1 MTGQNADPSE
11 ADLRAWAPGRTQPP
25 TPPAPE
31 PTPAKQAD
39 PAPDP
44 YWAPKPTEPHQSPE
58 VAEPLPEAPTS
69 TQVPKPTEPSDLS
82 KHLPD
87 EPKPPAP
94 APAETQSSEG
104 EGLTSAG
111 MQPEEPAELPPS
123 SPKTSQPSPA
133 TPAPSTT
140 SKPAAAPMSAETAPQ
155 PEALESTAPD
165 EPPTSIVPKWP
176 TEAQQ
181 ATEIVGGEPQPPAPP
196 VEMRLPGY
204 SEFTKIAEGGEGIV
218 YRARQ
223 DGLDRFVA
231 VKVIN
236 VDDPARVARFRREL
250 EITVRLGRQ
259 HPHIV
264 TVLATGTVP
273 DGRPCIVMEYYDLG
287 SLHDRLRGYGPLPV
301 ADVVAAGM
309 AVADALSFAH
319 GQGFLHRDVK
329 PQNILM
335 LPTSYVLAD
344 FGIARMA
351 DSGHSTSLH
360 MVSYRHAAPQM
371 VDGQPPD
378 VTDDIYSLGSTMFTL
393 LEGVAPYASDNP
405 DEDTVLSYIG
415 RLRSAEPRPLTRPDV
430 PPELQ
435 DVILTCLRKDRADR
449 YPDAA
454 ILRAALAAVPAQT
467 RSWVPLLPKD
477 IGEATTRLDD
487 EPPTAI
493 TDEPTAVPD
502 FGPRPEY
509 VEYPPPI
516 EPIEAPA
523 PEPIIEVGEPPKPK
537 RKRVLYGVI
546 ALVIGVAA
554 GVTAV
559 VLSGRPTATPPPPPA
574 TTTTTTPTATTQS
587 GGGGGDPAF
596 APKVTN
602 FDDRGTSIQIDWTD
616 PSAGKAEFVVVNVT
630 GAKPQAL
637 RQIPAGSTSFTVDG
651 LDRASARYCFQVLAI
666 STDDPANKRG
676 ASERVCTNR

>member
-1 MTGQNADPSE
+1 MGDPRESAE
-11 ADLRAWAPGRTQPP
+11 GSPQPTAAQLRAS
-25 TPPAPE
+25 E
-31 PTPAKQAD
+31 V
-39 PAPDP
+39 
-44 YWAPKPTEPHQSPE
+44 TE
-58 VAEPLPEAPTS
+58 
-69 TQVPKPTEPSDLS
+69 
-82 KHLPD
+82 
-87 EPKPPAP
+87 
-94 APAETQSSEG
+94 
-104 EGLTSAG
+104 
-111 MQPEEPAELPPS
+111 
-123 SPKTSQPSPA
+123 
-133 TPAPSTT
+133 
-140 SKPAAAPMSAETAPQ
+140 
-155 PEALESTAPD
+155 PD
-165 EPPTSIVPKWP
+165 EPPTAIVPKWP

-181 ATEIVGGEPQPPAPP
+181 ATEIVGQPQPPAP
-196 VEMRLPGY
+196 VAEMRLPGY

-405 DEDTVLSYIG
+405 EEDTVLSYIG

-454 ILRAALAAVPAQT
+454 ILRAALAAVPT
-467 RSWVPLLPKD
+467 RPQGWVPLLPKD

-502 FGPRPEY
+502 FGPRPEHA
-509 VEYPPPI
+509 ECPPPI
-516 EPIEAPA
+516 ERIEAPT
-523 PEPIIEVGEPPKPK
+523 PEPIIEEQQPPKPK
-537 RKRVLYGVI
+537 SKRGVLYGLI

-559 VLSGRPTATPPPPPA
+559 VLSGRSTATPPPPPA
-574 TTTTTTPTATTQS
+574 TTTTTTTPTATTQS

-596 APKVTN
+596 APKIVN

-616 PSAGKAEFVVVNVT
+616 PAAGKAEFVVVNVT

-637 RQIPAGSTSFTVDG
+637 RQIPAGTTSFTVDG
-651 LDRASARYCFQVLAI
+651 LDRASTRYCFQVLAI
-666 STDDPANKRG
+666 STDDPAGKRG
-676 ASERVCTNR
+676 ASDKVCTSR